1 MSTAKKKWCKKKC
14 IIAHFK
20 AVSTIN
26 RANVHTKAVV
36 DTVC

>member
-1 MSTAKKKWCKKKC
+1 MSTAEKSGAEKC

-36 DTVC
+36 DTFC

>member
-1 MSTAKKKWCKKKC
+1 MSTAEKGGAEKC
-14 IIAHFK
+14 FIAHFK

-36 DTVC
+36 DTFC

>member
-1 MSTAKKKWCKKKC
+1 MSTAKKNGANKC

-26 RANVHTKAVV
+26 RANVHPKAVV
-36 DTVC
+36 DAFC